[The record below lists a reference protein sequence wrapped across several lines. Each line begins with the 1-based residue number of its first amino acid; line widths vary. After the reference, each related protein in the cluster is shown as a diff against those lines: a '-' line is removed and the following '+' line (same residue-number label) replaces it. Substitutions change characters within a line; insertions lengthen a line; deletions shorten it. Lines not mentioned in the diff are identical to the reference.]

1 MLFDQLKNIIYG
13 VNNLKKMNPIDL
25 LMEEH
30 ELISKMVQ
38 LFDKEIARL
47 KAGNGD
53 HCFIH
58 SAIDFFSSYGDKT
71 HHGKE
76 EDILFRE
83 IGQKPISEENRNM
96 MGILLEE
103 HIMAREKIKHLNEL
117 NEKLIQGDKSVQP
130 ELITA
135 LEDLGS
141 FYLQHIEKE
150 NTHFFIDAKQYFND
164 EEWGLMIKEFA
175 EFDRS
180 MIHEKYRALIAELEA
195 KN

>member
-1 MLFDQLKNIIYG
+1 
-13 VNNLKKMNPIDL
+13 MNPIDL
-25 LMEEH
+25 LMQEH
-30 ELISKMVQ
+30 GLISKMIQ

-53 HCFIH
+53 HCFLH
-58 SAIDFFSSYGDKT
+58 SAIDFFMSYGDKT

-83 IGQKPISEENRNM
+83 IGQKPISEEDRNT

-103 HIMAREKIKHLNEL
+103 HVMAREKIKHLNEL
-117 NEKLIQGDKSVQP
+117 NDKLIQGDKSVQP
-130 ELITA
+130 EIITA

-150 NTHFFIDAKQYFND
+150 NIHFFISAKQYFND
-164 EEWGLMIKEFA
+164 EEWELMMKEFA

-180 MIHEKYRALIAELEA
+180 MIHEKYRSLIAELEA